1 MWRFVRFV
9 RHATNFCPTNRES
22 LALGRYTESVG
33 KGWEQE
39 QSSKDGP
46 GPSAET
52 LAACVPLSRSERQTV
67 VNTITGR
74 HLATLVICAGIAYL
88 GLAAGQWSPDLSQTG
103 LKLMTMYGLT
113 GAAMLAL
120 GWRAHRQPLPL
131 MWSVHVAGV
140 VFVVVTATVTLGYV
154 LSGDPST
161 LYLYVLVQ
169 FAAGALVHDRRWVI
183 AIMVLGDLGWG
194 AVSLQLEDVNWV
206 KSAGYLIGF
215 SAVTIGINYARART
229 LVRMEE
235 LRLAAERASD
245 AKTEF
250 LANMSHE
257 VRTPMNG
264 VLGLSALLLDTE
276 LDGKQEKMVTAIRE
290 SADALIG
297 VVDEILDF
305 SQLQKGQ
312 VELAQVPFDMSVLID
327 GVTALMRPRAAAK
340 GLLLDSEM
348 KGFTSR
354 RFIGDG
360 GRIRQ
365 VLLNFVNNAIKF
377 TESGSVIISAEVVE
391 RSDTTRVRLR
401 VNDTGIGIPDESLLR
416 IFTRYHQS
424 DAASQRH
431 SGGNGLGLAITK
443 QLVDLMGGELGVKS
457 QLNQGTSFWAEIE
470 LEPGPEDTLRV
481 ADATGTG
488 DLLIREGARVL
499 IAEDNPTSRMV
510 TEALLKKLSC
520 EVDIATDGR
529 DALTMTSE
537 HDYDIVFMDCYMP
550 LMDGFQATERIRR
563 SPKTEAL
570 PVIALTASITEED
583 RARCLEAGMNDTVGK
598 PVRISMLAKA
608 LERWVPVTGRPS
620 MRPLSTLPP
629 PSALDLDMVRQLVSL
644 DGEDDDFI
652 QDVMMSYVDQLKD
665 SVKKIARSLDEGDME
680 AVRLTAHS
688 IKGASKQI
696 GAARVGDLLGA
707 IERENDV
714 ATARQVLDQVDEEVP
729 RVAAAIQSL
738 LRRSRRTG

>member
-1 MWRFVRFV
+1 MGARWGEEENWTSGS
-9 RHATNFCPTNRES
+9 A
-22 LALGRYTESVG
+22 
-33 KGWEQE
+33 
-39 QSSKDGP
+39 
-46 GPSAET
+46 PSAEA
-52 LAACVPLSRSERQTV
+52 LAAVVPLTASERWGM

-74 HLATLVICAGIAYL
+74 HLVTMVICAGIAYL
-88 GLAAGQWSPDLSQTG
+88 GLSAGQWSADLDQTG

-113 GAAMLAL
+113 GAALLAL
-120 GWRAHRQPLPL
+120 GWRAHRQPPPL
-131 MWSVHVAGV
+131 MWSVHIGGV
-140 VFVVVTATVTLGYV
+140 VFVVVTATFTLGYA
-154 LSGDPST
+154 LSGDPSDF
-161 LYLYVLVQ
+161 YLYVLIQ

-183 AIMVLGDLGWG
+183 AIMILGDLGW
-194 AVSLQLEDVNWV
+194 VTTSLSVEGVNWGQ
-206 KSAGYLIGF
+206 SAGSLIGF
-215 SAVTIGINYARART
+215 SAITIGMNYARGRT

-235 LRLAAERASD
+235 LRLAAERASQ

-264 VLGLSALLLDTE
+264 VLGLSALLLDTN

-297 VVDEILDF
+297 IVDEILAF

-312 VELAQVPFDMSVLID
+312 VVLERVPFDMSVLID
-327 GVTALMRPRAAAK
+327 GVTALMQPRAAAK
-340 GLLLDSEM
+340 GLQLDSEM

-360 GRIRQ
+360 GRVRQ

-377 TESGSVIISAEVVE
+377 TESGFVLISAEVVE
-391 RSDTTRVRLR
+391 TSDRTRVRLCVR
-401 VNDTGIGIPDESLLR
+401 DTGVGIPDESLLR
-416 IFTRYHQS
+416 IFTRYHQRDPVS
-424 DAASQRH
+424 HRH
-431 SGGNGLGLAITK
+431 SGGSGLGLAITK
-443 QLVDLMGGELGVKS
+443 QLVDLMGGEVGVKS
-457 QLNQGTSFWAEIE
+457 AVNEGTSFWAEID

-499 IAEDNPTSRMV
+499 VAEDNPTSRMV

-520 EVDIATDGR
+520 EVDIAVDGR
-529 DALTMTSE
+529 EALKKTQG

-550 LMDGFQATERIRR
+550 LMDGFQATQRIRQ
-563 SPKTEAL
+563 SPKTEEL
-570 PVIALTASITEED
+570 PVIALTASVTEED
-583 RARCLEAGMNDTVGK
+583 RVRCLAAGMNDTVGK
-598 PVRISMLAKA
+598 PVRSSMLATA
-608 LERWVPVTGRPS
+608 LERWVPVSGRRS
-620 MRPLSTLPP
+620 TRPVSTLPP
-629 PSALDLDMVRQLVSL
+629 PAALDLHMLRQLISL

-652 QDVMMSYVDQLKD
+652 RDVMVSYVQQLED
-665 SVKKIARSLDEGDME
+665 SAKTLGRALDDGDME
-680 AVRLTAHS
+680 TVRLTAHS

-714 ATARQVLDQVDEEVP
+714 AVAKQLLEQVDEEVP
-729 RVAAAIQSL
+729 RVAEAVQAL
-738 LRRSRRTG
+738 LRRSRRSG